1 MRKEDIFM
9 KRRTTILVKTALV
22 IGLIFSLLWIIEGK
36 PLQAAEPIKIGVIL
50 SITGRGGFLGTP
62 EKEAITAVV
71 EEVNRKGG
79 LFGRQIELY
88 FEDDQSNPT
97 NSAIAATKL
106 IRDKKVCCLLGSSL
120 VVGCMAILPI
130 CEREEVVQ
138 VALAPI
144 SIPLK
149 KWIFCVPVTDYRLA
163 QRMLKFTVETLGA
176 RKIALL
182 HSSDTYGMNGAQGV
196 IDTIDKHGASLVIT
210 EKFEPADTSM
220 IPQLTKV
227 KAARPEAIIL
237 YANAVPAS
245 VIAKNCQQLGME
257 TPVVGSGGIPTP
269 DFLKLAGKIAEGG
282 RWIIFGLEDLYA
294 DRMPPDDPYRKNL
307 YDPVMKAIQEKYG
320 KTEWNGFYRNGHDPI
335 RIAIEGLKIAG
346 TDDRAA
352 LRDALEKVRFK
363 GFLGDFK
370 YSPTDHEGTLGEAFV
385 PVIIKEGKYWPY
397 KK

>member
-1 MRKEDIFM
+1 M
-9 KRRTTILVKTALV
+9 KRRITILLKTAFL
-22 IGLIFSLLWIIEGK
+22 IGLIFSLLLIIEGK

-138 VALAPI
+138 IAMAPI
-144 SIPLK
+144 SIPHK
-149 KWIFCVPVTDYRLA
+149 KWTFCVPVTDYRLA

-196 IDTIDKHGASLVIT
+196 IDTIGKHGASIVIT

-245 VIAKNCQQLGME
+245 VIAKNCRQLGIE
-257 TPVVGSGGIPTP
+257 TPVIGGGGIPTP
-269 DFLKLAGKIAEGG
+269 DFLKLAGPIAEAA
-282 RWIIFGLEDLYA
+282 RWVIFGLEDLYA
-294 DRMPPDDPYRKNL
+294 DRMPPEDPYRKNL
-307 YDPVMKAIQEKYG
+307 YDPLMKAIQEKYG

-352 LRDALEKVRFK
+352 LRDALEKVKFK

-385 PVIIKEGKYWPY
+385 PVVIRDGKYSPY

>member
-1 MRKEDIFM
+1 MR
-9 KRRTTILVKTALV
+9 RRITILMKTVLLV
-22 IGLIFSLLWIIEGK
+22 GLIFSLLLIVEGK
-36 PLQAAEPIKIGVIL
+36 PLRAAEPIKIGVVL

-62 EKEAITAVV
+62 EKEAITVVV

-79 LFGRQIELY
+79 LFGRQIELN

-97 NSAIAATKL
+97 NSAVAATKL

-138 VALAPI
+138 LALAPI

-163 QRMLKFTVETLGA
+163 QRMLKFTVDTFGA

-182 HSSDTYGMNGAQGV
+182 HSTDTYGMNGAQGI
-196 IDTIDKHGASLVIT
+196 IDTVDKHGASLVIT
-210 EKFEPADTSM
+210 EKFDVADTSM

-227 KAARPEAIIL
+227 KAAHPDAIIL
-237 YANAVPAS
+237 YANVNPAS
-245 VIAKNCQQLGME
+245 VIAKNYNQLGME
-257 TPVVGSGGIPTP
+257 TRLVGSAGIPTP
-269 DFLKLAGKIAEGG
+269 EFIKLVGKIVEGG

-307 YDPVMKAIQEKYG
+307 FDPILKAVQEKYG
-320 KTEWNGFYRNGHDPI
+320 RTEWNGFYRNGHDPI
-335 RIAIEGLKIAG
+335 RIVIEALKIAG

-385 PVIIKEGKYWPY
+385 PVIIKDDKYWPY

>member
-1 MRKEDIFM
+1 
-9 KRRTTILVKTALV
+9 
-22 IGLIFSLLWIIEGK
+22 
-36 PLQAAEPIKIGVIL
+36 
-50 SITGRGGFLGTP
+50 
-62 EKEAITAVV
+62 
-71 EEVNRKGG
+71 
-79 LFGRQIELY
+79 
-88 FEDDQSNPT
+88 
-97 NSAIAATKL
+97 
-106 IRDKKVCCLLGSSL
+106 
-120 VVGCMAILPI
+120 MAILPI

-138 VALAPI
+138 IALAPI
-144 SIPLK
+144 TIPLK
-149 KWIFCVPVTDYRLA
+149 KWTFCVPVTDYRLA

-196 IDTIDKHGASLVIT
+196 IDTIAKHGASLLIT

-237 YANAVPAS
+237 YANAVPAA
-245 VIAKNCQQLGME
+245 VIAKNCKQLGIE
-257 TPVVGSGGIPTP
+257 TPVIGGGGIPTP
-269 DFLKLAGKIAEGG
+269 DFLKLAGPIAEAYH
-282 RWIIFGLEDLYA
+282 WVIFGLEDLYA

-352 LRDALEKVRFK
+352 LRDALEKVKFK

-385 PVIIKEGKYWPY
+385 PVVIRDGKYSPY

>member
-1 MRKEDIFM
+1 MRTVGLM
-9 KRRTTILVKTALV
+9 GLV
-22 IGLIFSLLWIIEGK
+22 FLLLLLTEGE
-36 PLQAAEPIKIGVIL
+36 PLRAAEPIKIGAVL

-62 EKEAITAVV
+62 EKEAITVVV
-71 EEVNRKGG
+71 EEVNRQGG
-79 LFGRQIELY
+79 IAGRQIELY
-88 FEDDQSNPT
+88 IEDDQSNPT

-106 IRDKKVCCLLGSSL
+106 IRDKKVSCIIGSSL

-130 CEREEVVQ
+130 CEREEVPQ
-138 VALAPI
+138 IAPAPI
-144 SIPLK
+144 TIPLK
-149 KWIFCVPVTDYRLA
+149 KWIFLVPVTDYRLA

-182 HSSDTYGMNGAQGV
+182 HSTDTYGTNGAQGV
-196 IDTIDKHGASLVIT
+196 IDTIDKYGGSLVIT

-245 VIAKNCQQLGME
+245 VIAKNYQQLGME
-257 TPVVGSGGIPTP
+257 APVIGGGGIPTP
-269 DFLKLAGKIAEGG
+269 DFLKLAGKIAEAGH
-282 RWIIFGLEDLYA
+282 WIIFGLRDLYA
-294 DRMPPDDPYRKNL
+294 EQMPPGDPYRKNL
-307 YDPVMKAIQEKYG
+307 YDPLLKAIQEKYG
-320 KTEWNGFYRNGHDPI
+320 KTEWNGFYRNGSDPI

-352 LRDALEKVRFK
+352 LRDALEKVRYQ

-385 PVIIKEGKYWPY
+385 PVIIKDGKYSPY

>member
-1 MRKEDIFM
+1 MQKEDIFM
-9 KRRTTILVKTALV
+9 KRRTILLKTAFL
-22 IGLIFSLLWIIEGK
+22 IGLIFSLLLIIEGK
-36 PLQAAEPIKIGVIL
+36 PLQAAEPIKIGVIV
-50 SITGRGGFLGTP
+50 SVTGRGGFLGTP
-62 EKEAITAVV
+62 EKEAITAVA

-106 IRDKKVCCLLGSSL
+106 IRAKKVCCLLGSSL
-120 VVGCMAILPI
+120 VVGCMAVLPI

-138 VALAPI
+138 IALAPI
-144 SIPLK
+144 SIPHK
-149 KWIFCVPVTDYRLA
+149 KWTFCVPVTDYRLA

-196 IDTIDKHGASLVIT
+196 IDTVDKHGASLVIT

-237 YANAVPAS
+237 YANAVPAA
-245 VIAKNCQQLGME
+245 VIAKNCKQLGIE
-257 TPVVGSGGIPTP
+257 TPVIGGGGIPTP
-269 DFLKLAGKIAEGG
+269 DFLKLAGPIAEAYH
-282 RWIIFGLEDLYA
+282 WVIFGLEDLYA

-307 YDPVMKAIQEKYG
+307 YDPVMKAIQEKY
-320 KTEWNGFYRNGHDPI
+320 
-335 RIAIEGLKIAG
+335 
-346 TDDRAA
+346 
-352 LRDALEKVRFK
+352 
-363 GFLGDFK
+363 
-370 YSPTDHEGTLGEAFV
+370 
-385 PVIIKEGKYWPY
+385 
-397 KK
+397 